1 MKIELE
7 RMLEL
12 IKTLLLVVIVIFLS
26 LNFYSEGAE
35 SKYEIY
41 GYGRFLLN
49 KETGET
55 YQHKEIN
62 GTVEY
67 VKIKIKE

>member
-12 IKTLLLVVIVIFLS
+12 IKTVLLVVIVIFLC
-26 LNFYSEGAE
+26 LNFYNGGAE

-41 GYGRFLLN
+41 SNGMFLLN
-49 KETGET
+49 KDTGET
-55 YQHKEIN
+55 YQPKEIN

>member
-41 GYGRFLLN
+41 GNGRFLLLFFLFWFTH
-49 KETGET
+49 ETKKL
-55 YQHKEIN
+55 HL
-62 GTVEY
+62 
-67 VKIKIKE
+67 